1 MEQKIIEILARMF
14 HKNAADLSGETLLKE
29 DLNAKSM
36 NFLEISA
43 TLENELGIDIPIDR
57 ITKVKSIQDIF
68 DFVKEQG

>member
-1 MEQKIIEILARMF
+1 MEQKIIAILARMF
-14 HKNAADLSGETLLKE
+14 NKDAADLSGETLLKE

-43 TLENELGIDIPIDR
+43 TLENELGVDIPLDR

-68 DFVKEQG
+68 NIVQELG